1 MSNPDIEGTI
11 ETDLLARLDRIPW
24 TTWHSYIFAILFAGV
39 ILEGFSI
46 SLGGATL
53 GSLEIAFHL
62 SAFEAIILTPIYLLG
77 ALVGAFLMG
86 SLSDIMGRK
95 RIFIATVII
104 VIIGSLIVALSFNYG
119 SLILGRIVTAIG
131 AEGEV
136 AVANTALAE
145 FVQPKLRGFIV
156 ASGNA
161 TAFDVGTFAASLVGF
176 YAITLLPA
184 DIGWRVAFSSA
195 IILGLIVF
203 FARLKMPESV
213 RYLIKKKRF
222 QEAEKIVSEIEAM
235 YEKKTGKKLSPV
247 TPEIIS
253 FSKQSAGQKYVYLF
267 KKYPKEIALA
277 ITLNLTEVWPY
288 YSAFSVIPAILIKFF
303 KFTPKQSSLSL
314 IYITLAGVAGIIVMS
329 LALDYIGRRKTITI
343 SYGIAALMWL
353 IIALISS
360 IVSIA
365 FFILLLVI
373 LYFWV
378 YAAAGVLYP
387 QISEMFPTEVRNT
400 AVGTAIGIGRLGGII
415 GIIVLA
421 ALLSKGTLVVFA
433 ITAAV
438 MAVGAIA
445 EFLVGPETSQKS
457 LEVTSKENIS
467 KKG

>member
-1 MSNPDIEGTI
+1 MVDKGDTI
-11 ETDLLARLDRIPW
+11 KTDLLARLDRIPW
-24 TTWHSYIFAILFAGV
+24 NSGHSYVFAILFGGV

-53 GSLEIAFHL
+53 GSLEKAFDL
-62 SAFEAIILTPIYLLG
+62 TAFEAILLTPIYLLG
-77 ALVGAFLMG
+77 ALVGSFVMG
-86 SLSDIMGRK
+86 SLSDIAGRK
-95 RIFIATVII
+95 KIFIVTVII
-104 VIIGSLIVALSFNYG
+104 VIIGSIIVAVSFNYG

-136 AVANTALAE
+136 AVANTALSE
-145 FVQPKLRGFIV
+145 FVEPKRRGFVV

-203 FARLKMPESV
+203 FARLKLPESV
-213 RYLIKKKRF
+213 RYLVRNKRF
-222 QEAEKIVSEIEAM
+222 KEAEKIVSGIEAG
-235 YEKKTGKKLSPV
+235 YEKSTGKKLPPV
-247 TPEIIS
+247 TPEILA
-253 FSKQSAGQKYVYLF
+253 FSTQSAAQKYGYVF
-267 KKYPKEIALA
+267 KKYPKQIGLA
-277 ITLNLTEVWPY
+277 VTLNLTEVWPY
-288 YSAFSVIPAILIKFF
+288 YAAFSVIPAILIKFF
-303 KFTPKQSSLSL
+303 KFSSSESSLSL

-329 LALDYIGRRKTITI
+329 LALDRIGRRKTITI

-353 IIALISS
+353 ITGLVSS
-360 IVSIA
+360 VVSIA
-365 FFILLLVI
+365 FFIVLLVI

-387 QISEMFPTEVRNT
+387 QISEMFPTSVRNT
-400 AVGTAIGIGRLGGII
+400 AVGTAIGIGRIGGII
-415 GIIVLA
+415 GIVVLA
-421 ALLSKGTLVVFA
+421 AILNEGVLVVFA

-445 EFLVGPETSQKS
+445 EFLVGPETSHKP
-457 LEVTSKENIS
+457 LEVTSMEETS
-467 KKG
+467 K